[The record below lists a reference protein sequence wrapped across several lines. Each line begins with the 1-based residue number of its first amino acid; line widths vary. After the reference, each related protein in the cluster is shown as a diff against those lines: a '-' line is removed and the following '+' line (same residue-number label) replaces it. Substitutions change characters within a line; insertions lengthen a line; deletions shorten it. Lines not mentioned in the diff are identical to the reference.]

1 MRSWR
6 TPGTL
11 AAPLL
16 IACGCIGN
24 IGDGPSV
31 EGGSGPPSDPLDAAT
46 CPSAGVTPLRRLGQA
61 EYAHAVFDVL
71 GVSFDA
77 TQLGGDEKVGAFV
90 SNSHATVSLASI
102 YKYRDAAESV
112 AASAV
117 SDDALLGGCEP
128 AEGEACL
135 EAFVREIG
143 RRLLRGPLDDAEV
156 ARYLAVAETG
166 DGAPETHRLVLEA
179 MLQSPRFLY
188 QLELAVPADGDSV
201 VALAPYEMAARLSFF
216 LWQSTPDDA
225 LLDAAEEGALASIEG
240 VREQAQRMLQDP
252 RAQRALES
260 FHVGWLGLD
269 KLATAEKDLEV
280 YPHFDVE
287 LRSAMIE
294 ETRRFV
300 NSVILSGDARLK
312 TLLTS
317 RQSYLE
323 GPLFELYGLEE
334 PAGHDPSDP
343 VDLPAGQRA
352 GLLTQAS
359 FLATHAHRDDSGPV
373 QRGVVVQAN
382 LLCSPP
388 PAPPDDV
395 PDLPEGGPTETMREL
410 LLQQHQDPS
419 CATCHKSI
427 DGIGLGFEGYDGS
440 GKWRPMQNGA
450 PTDVSGELVG
460 VDVAGPFQGAVEL
473 ADKLADSAEVRDCV
487 AEQWFRFAFRRAI
500 EEGDEACSLAPAR
513 ELFAAQGG
521 DIRALL
527 LALVETDSFRHR
539 AVP

>member
-1 MRSWR
+1 
-6 TPGTL
+6 
-11 AAPLL
+11 
-16 IACGCIGN
+16 
-24 IGDGPSV
+24 
-31 EGGSGPPSDPLDAAT
+31 
-46 CPSAGVTPLRRLGQA
+46 
-61 EYAHAVFDVL
+61 
-71 GVSFDA
+71 VSFDSS
-77 TQLGGDEKVGAFV
+77 QLAGDEKVGAFV
-90 SNSHATVSLASI
+90 SNSHATVSVASL

-117 SDDALLGGCEP
+117 AGADLLSGCEP
-128 AEGEACL
+128 VDGDACL
-135 EAFVREIG
+135 EAFVRETG

-156 ARYLAVAETG
+156 ARYLTVAATG
-166 DGAPETHRLVLEA
+166 DGAPETYRMVLEA

-188 QLELAVPADGDSV
+188 VLELAMPAGGDTVVPLG
-201 VALAPYEMAARLSFF
+201 PYEMAARMSFF

-225 LLDAAEEGALASIEG
+225 LLDAAEEGTLATVDG
-240 VREQAQRMLQDP
+240 LRQQAQRMLEDP

-269 KLATAEKDLEV
+269 KLGTVEKDPDV
-280 YPHFDVE
+280 YPDFDGE
-287 LRSAMIE
+287 LRAAMLD

-300 NSVILSGDARLK
+300 NQVILSGDARLK

-317 RQSYLE
+317 QESYLE
-323 GPLFELYGLEE
+323 GPLFALYGLEE
-334 PAGHDPSDP
+334 PSGHDPSDP
-343 VDLPAGQRA
+343 VALPAGQRA

-373 QRGVVVQAN
+373 QRGVVVQSN
-382 LLCSPP
+382 LLCRPP
-388 PAPPDDV
+388 PAPPNDV

-410 LLQQHQDPS
+410 LQKQHQVDG
-419 CATCHKSI
+419 CALCHKSI

-440 GKWRPMQNGA
+440 GKWRPTQNGA
-450 PTDVSGELVG
+450 PTDVSGELVD

-473 ADKLADSAEVRDCV
+473 AGKLADSADVRDCV

-513 ELFAAQGG
+513 DLFAAQGG

-527 LALVETDSFRHR
+527 LALVETDSFRNR

>member
-1 MRSWR
+1 MV
-6 TPGTL
+6 

-16 IACGCIGN
+16 LACGCIGN
-24 IGDGPSV
+24 IGDGPGAQ
-31 EGGSGPPSDPLDAAT
+31 GGSGLPSDPLDAVT

-61 EYAHAVFDVL
+61 EYAHVVFDVL

-77 TQLGGDEKVGAFV
+77 SQLERDEKVGAFV
-90 SNSHATVSLASI
+90 SNSQTPVSVTSL

-117 SDDALLGGCEP
+117 TDGDLLAGCESTDDD
-128 AEGEACL
+128 ACL
-135 EAFVREIG
+135 EAFVRETG

-166 DGAPETHRLVLEA
+166 DGAPETYRLVLET

-188 QLELAVPADGDSV
+188 QLELAVPAEGDTV
-201 VALAPYEMAARLSFF
+201 VPLAPYEMASRLSFF

-225 LLDAAEEGALASIEG
+225 LLDAAEQGTLATVEGL
-240 VREQAQRMLQDP
+240 REQAQRMLEDP

-269 KLATAEKDLEV
+269 KLGAVEKDLDV
-280 YPHFDVE
+280 YPHFDAE
-287 LRSAMIE
+287 LRAAMLE

-300 NSVILSGDARLK
+300 NQVILSGDARLK

-317 RQSYLE
+317 QESYLE
-323 GPLFELYGLEE
+323 GPLFALYGLEE
-334 PAGHDPSDP
+334 PPGHDPSDP
-343 VDLPAGQRA
+343 VELPAGQRA

-359 FLATHAHRDDSGPV
+359 FLATHAHRDESGPV
-373 QRGVVVQAN
+373 QRGVVVQTN
-382 LLCSPP
+382 LLCQPPLPP
-388 PAPPDDV
+388 PNDV
-395 PDLPEGGPTETMREL
+395 PDLPEGGPTDTMREL
-410 LLQQHQDPS
+410 LQQQHQNAD
-419 CATCHKSI
+419 CAGCHKSI

-440 GKWRPMQNGA
+440 GKWRPTQNGA
-450 PTDVSGELVG
+450 PTDVSGELLG

-473 ADKLADSAEVRDCV
+473 ADKLADSADVRDCV

-539 AVP
+539 AVQ